1 MLNTD
6 LVFVK
11 KETGNSPTKNSIDVS
26 LTLVNKMN
34 GAALSFSPKAIAM
47 FGKADYITGARLGSR
62 LYLVGSDKK
71 NGFKLTTL
79 RTDCARR
86 SATLPA
92 KKLGIGGN
100 WIGYYQLLWDRER
113 ELFHIDLDKREG

>member
-26 LTLVNKMN
+26 LTLVDKMN
-34 GAALSFSPKAIAM
+34 GAALSFSPKASAM
-47 FGKADYITGARLGSR
+47 FGKSDYITGARFRGR
-62 LYLVGSDKK
+62 LYLMGSDDKD
-71 NGFKLTTL
+71 GFKLSKGK
-79 RTDCARR
+79 DCGRR

-100 WIGYYQLLWDRER
+100 WIGYYSLQWDRDR
-113 ELFHIDLDKREG
+113 ELFYIDSDKREG

>member
-11 KETGNSPTKNSIDVS
+11 KESGNSPTKNSIDVS
-26 LTLVNKMN
+26 LTLINKMN
-34 GAALSFSPKAIAM
+34 GAALSFSPKASAM
-47 FGKADYITGARLGSR
+47 FGKTDYITAAKLGSR
-62 LYLVGSDKK
+62 LYFDNSDAKD
-71 NGFKLTTL
+71 GFKLSKGKK
-79 RTDCARR
+79 DCARR

-100 WIGYYQLLWDRER
+100 WIGYYHLQWDRER
-113 ELFHIDLDKREG
+113 ELFYIDLDKREG

>member
-11 KETGNSPTKNSIDVS
+11 KEAGNSPTKNSIDVS

-34 GAALSFSPKAIAM
+34 GAALSFSPKASAM
-47 FGKADYITGARLGSR
+47 FGKADYITGARYKSR
-62 LYLVGSDKK
+62 LYLMGSDAV
-71 NGFKLTTL
+71 NGFKLSKGK
-79 RTDCARR
+79 DCGRR
-86 SATLPA
+86 SATFPA

-100 WIGYYQLLWDRER
+100 WIGYYALQWDRDR
-113 ELFHIDLDKREG
+113 ELFYIDLDKREG

>member
-11 KETGNSPTKNSIDVS
+11 KEAGNSPTKNSIDVS

-34 GAALSFSPKAIAM
+34 GAALSFSPKASAM
-47 FGKADYITGARLGSR
+47 FGKTEYITGARWRTR
-62 LYLVGSDKK
+62 LYFDNSNTKD
-71 NGFKLTTL
+71 GFKLSKGK
-79 RTDCARR
+79 DCSRR

-92 KKLGIGGN
+92 KKLGIAGS
-100 WIGYYQLLWDRER
+100 WVGYYHLQWDRDR
-113 ELFHIDLDKREG
+113 ELFYIDLDKREG

>member
-1 MLNTD
+1 MLNND

-11 KETGNSPTKNSIDVS
+11 KEAGNSPTKNSIDVS

-34 GAALSFSPKAIAM
+34 GAALSFSPKASAM
-47 FGKADYITGARLGSR
+47 FGEADYITGARYKSR
-62 LYLVGSDKK
+62 LYFLVADAV
-71 NGFKLTTL
+71 NGFKLSKGKK
-79 RTDCARR
+79 DCARR

-100 WIGYYQLLWDRER
+100 WIGYYPLQWDRDR
-113 ELFHIDLDKREG
+113 ELFYIDLDKREG